1 MTATSTYGK
10 ANKSNERGKYKDSI
24 QSSTIPNSG
33 QKHKKTS
40 YTRESSD
47 KAAMNRQD
55 TQITK
60 IIHKIST
67 RQYFCF
73 VFLLEGLNE
82 FNSTNLILISDKLK
96 LTLTYFNI
104 KKEIR

>member
-10 ANKSNERGKYKDSI
+10 ANKSKERGKYKDSI

-47 KAAMNRQD
+47 KASMNRQD

-60 IIHKIST
+60 LIHKIST

-73 VFLLEGLNE
+73 VFFTGGL
-82 FNSTNLILISDKLK
+82 K
-96 LTLTYFNI
+96 
-104 KKEIR
+104 RV